1 MSAFKE
7 LRGKRI
13 LVTKPVSE
21 TKSLIEITPEVQ
33 AELDKELM
41 SKWTRLTV
49 FAVGTEVVDIKP
61 NDEVYINASMLA
73 NAELVRLDDADYM
86 MVLDHSVAIVY

>member
-41 SKWTRLTV
+41 TKWTRLTV

>member
-61 NDEVYINASMLA
+61 NDDVYINASMLA

-86 MVLDHSVAIVY
+86 MVLDHAVAIVY

>member
-7 LRGKRI
+7 LRGKRV

-49 FAVGTEVVDIKP
+49 FAVGPEVVDIKP

-73 NAELVRLDDADYM
+73 NAELVRLDGVDYM
-86 MVLDHSVAIVY
+86 MILDHAVAIVY

>member
-7 LRGKRI
+7 LRGKRV

-49 FAVGTEVVDIKP
+49 FAVGNEVVDIKP

-73 NAELVRLDDADYM
+73 NAELVRLEGVDYM
-86 MVLDHSVAIVY
+86 MVLDHAVAIVY